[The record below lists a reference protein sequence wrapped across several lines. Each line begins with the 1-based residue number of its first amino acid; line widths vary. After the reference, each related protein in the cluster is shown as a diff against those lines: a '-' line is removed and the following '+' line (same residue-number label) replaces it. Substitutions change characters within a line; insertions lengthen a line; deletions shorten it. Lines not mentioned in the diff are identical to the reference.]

1 MHRLITK
8 NKMGQFYWRAFTPK
22 EMSGTPLLP
31 ISETR
36 KDTVQKEMWTWP
48 QWTRVK
54 AGIPPC
60 LGGEQ
65 APRLSLE

>member
-1 MHRLITK
+1 MHRLIKK

-48 QWTRVK
+48 QWTRGK
-54 AGIPPC
+54 GRYPALPR
-60 LGGEQ
+60 GEQ